1 MKKLQRTIPVICIF
15 VILAVVTA
23 CIASAAS
30 ETDTIIE
37 NNNATYT
44 MGDTNGD
51 GKLTISDATLIQ
63 KYIANVDGAELS
75 EGALIRAD
83 ADKNNEVNVN
93 DATAIQ
99 NYCNGQKGETVTGTF
114 ADCPG
119 HILINKTHTSDQINI
134 GETTSY
140 EETDTRTVYKAE
152 EHYQCPV
159 CKKDL
164 TLLTREYN
172 AENNTKLSVTDYLI
186 RIHNPLIPG
195 TTKCGGCGAYSADI
209 LMYYYEVEEPYVI
222 KHIVDAEPKYTLTTY
237 DECDICG
244 YAHII
249 NQTVVDKDGNPVEE
263 YNEPTGTTT
272 PTSDTEKESIKPFS
286 KNVNSLNKGDT
297 LVFYCRG
304 ITTSKVINGQFSL
317 VYPSNTLK
325 LKSIEFPKIKNYI
338 DYNDKLDNELRFNF
352 TDSESGY
359 DFEDSNKAKLII
371 AKFEVLTDALAVNL
385 SLKCEELND
394 FALTPITSVQLKGG
408 AFVEEEGEAETT
420 EPTTTEPTT
429 TEPTT
434 TEPAQSE
441 PAQSEPTQ
449 SEPISTEPVV
459 TEPIATEPT
468 TEPAQ
473 PATQATVSKK
483 QNPVKTIV
491 KLKTATAKKLK
502 KTKVTLK
509 PLTVKNPKGTVKIVK
524 VKSGTASKIYNRIS
538 VNKKNGAIK
547 LKKGKYKKG
556 VYKIKL
562 KISVK
567 GNSKYKAK
575 TLSKVVKIKIK

>member
-1 MKKLQRTIPVICIF
+1 MKKLQRTILVICIF

-37 NNNATYT
+37 NNN
-44 MGDTNGD
+44 
-51 GKLTISDATLIQ
+51 
-63 KYIANVDGAELS
+63 VDGAELS

-83 ADKNNEVNVN
+83 ANKNNEVDVN

-99 NYCNGQKGETVTGTF
+99 NYCNGQKRETVTGTF

-140 EETDTRTVYKAE
+140 EEIDTRTVYKAE
-152 EHYQCPV
+152 EHFQCPV
-159 CKKDL
+159 CKEDI
-164 TLLTREYN
+164 TLLAREYN
-172 AENNTKLSVTDYLI
+172 AENNTKLSVTQYFT

-195 TTKCGGCGAYSADI
+195 TTKREGCGAHTADV

-420 EPTTTEPTT
+420 EPTTTEPAQS
-429 TEPTT
+429 
-434 TEPAQSE
+434 EPAATE

-491 KLKTATAKKLK
+491 KLKTTTAKKLK

-547 LKKGKYKKG
+547 LKKGKYQKG

>member
-15 VILAVVTA
+15 VILAIVTA

-37 NNNATYT
+37 NNNAVYT
-44 MGDTNGD
+44 VGDANGD

-63 KYIANVDGAELS
+63 KYIANVEDAELS

-83 ADKNNEVNVN
+83 ANKNNEVDVN

-140 EETDTRTVYKAE
+140 EETATRTVYKAE
-152 EHYQCPV
+152 EHFQCPV
-159 CKKDL
+159 CKEDI
-164 TLLTREYN
+164 TLLARKYN
-172 AENNTKLSVTDYLI
+172 AENNTKLSVTDYI
-186 RIHNPLIPG
+186 ARIHSPLIPG
-195 TTKCGGCGAYSADI
+195 TIKRSGCGQFQTDI

-244 YAHII
+244 YANII

-263 YNEPTGTTT
+263 YNEPTGITT

-338 DYNDKLDNELRFNF
+338 GYNDKLDNELRFNF

-420 EPTTTEPTT
+420 EPTTTEP
-429 TEPTT
+429 
-434 TEPAQSE
+434 AQSE

-491 KLKTATAKKLK
+491 KLKTITAKKLK
-502 KTKVTLK
+502 KTKVTLN

>member
-83 ADKNNEVNVN
+83 ANKNNEVDVN

-119 HILINKTHTSDQINI
+119 HILINKTHTGDQINI

-140 EETDTRTVYKAE
+140 EEPATRTVYKAE
-152 EHYQCPV
+152 EHFQCPV
-159 CKKDL
+159 CKEDL

-172 AENNTKLSVTDYLI
+172 ATNDDKLTVSQYMAKV
-186 RIHNPLIPG
+186 HSPLIPG
-195 TTKCGGCGAYSADI
+195 TRTRSGCGTALADI
-209 LMYYYEVEEPYVI
+209 LMYYYEAEEPYVI

-325 LKSIEFPKIKNYI
+325 LKSIEFPKTKNYI

-408 AFVEEEGEAETT
+408 AFVEEESEAE
-420 EPTTTEPTT
+420 T

-449 SEPISTEPVV
+449 SEPTQSEPTQSEPISTEPVV
-459 TEPIATEPT
+459 TEPITTEPT

-491 KLKTATAKKLK
+491 KLKTTTAKKLK
-502 KTKVTLK
+502 KTKVTLN
-509 PLTVKNPKGTVKIVK
+509 PLTVKNHKGTVKIVK

-547 LKKGKYKKG
+547 LKKGKYKKD